1 MCACFYRPYL
11 NSKSEI
17 GAPKSEAHSKFETAE
32 MFKTPP
38 PARFRTFGFR
48 ISDFAFRISTLLA
61 AFASIAITAA
71 AAPSQPQAAPV
82 AAHQF
87 IIGIS
92 PFLDKEVKDD
102 VFRSLVR
109 LMVQDLPL
117 DSSLAIY
124 DAFELKSITRLSLP
138 DVRAFNSPKTRA
150 NQFAGAIGDLKKFL
164 AEEHPRPSNSKLKFD
179 SALRLPQFWQF
190 LAEQPGGTEA
200 PELLLLLGS
209 PLYEDAKEP
218 AFSMIEGYFPSD
230 GHLQASRERSIFGL
244 DEDAE
249 KTRPFLVQWAYFGD
263 PWINDLHREKVT
275 RFWTL
280 YLEKRG
286 AQLLTFSADL
296 PSVVAGFR
304 AGSSGSQTVAR
315 HWTADS
321 RDTKLEMLRVSR
333 NVDVADWLTRDT
345 LPDPSPRPPSKLVG
359 PLKIGIRWKE
369 NIDLDLYA
377 TPRRG
382 AETLF
387 FQHTRSPEGYY
398 YKDHRSSPGREYEF
412 IEFETPIDV
421 RELEASVN
429 FYEGSCPGGPSGEI
443 RIEFE
448 GRIYSGAFSIQA
460 GEGNLGRSGHS
471 QRRFWAHIPVQE
483 ILRIAPLAER

>member
-1 MCACFYRPYL
+1 MCEY
-11 NSKSEI
+11 SSE
-17 GAPKSEAHSKFETAE
+17 PEKFKPGLSA
-32 MFKTPP
+32 
-38 PARFRTFGFR
+38 GFR
-48 ISDFAFRISTLLA
+48 IPAFLLA
-61 AFASIAITAA
+61 GLIVALNATAA
-71 AAPSQPQAAPV
+71 PTPQTTPA
-82 AAHQF
+82 AAHQYV
-87 IIGIS
+87 IGIS
-92 PFLDKEVKDD
+92 PFLDKNVKDD
-102 VFRSLVR
+102 VFRSIVR

-117 DSSLAIY
+117 DSTLAIY

-164 AEEHPRPSNSKLKFD
+164 AEEHSRPAKAKLKFD
-179 SALRLPQFWQF
+179 GALRLPQFWQF
-190 LAEQPGGTEA
+190 LAEQPGSVEA
-200 PELLLLLGS
+200 PTALMLLGS

-218 AFSMIEGYFPSD
+218 AFSMVDGYFPSD
-230 GHLQASRERSIFGL
+230 GHLQASREQSIFGFTEEG
-244 DEDAE
+244 D
-249 KTRPFLVQWAYFGD
+249 KSRPCLLHWVYFGD

-280 YLEKRG
+280 YLDKRG

-304 AGSSGSQTVAR
+304 AGSAGPQTAPR
-315 HWTADS
+315 HWTVDA

-333 NVDVADWLTRDT
+333 NVEVADWLTRDT
-345 LPDPSPRPPSKLVG
+345 LPDPAPRPPSTMVG

-412 IEFETPIDV
+412 IEFETSIDV

-429 FYEGSCPGGPSGEI
+429 FYEGSCPGGPGGEI

-448 GRIYSGAFSIQA
+448 GRIYSGSFSIQA

-471 QRRFWAHIPVQE
+471 QRHFWTRIPVQE